1 MSEEKY
7 NFQRT
12 YTLLAQSPL
21 IHFQWNLL
29 GAALRA
35 TEVKPKLDRYIIK
48 RYIKQYGKPVPGKWR
63 NKQSP
68 TALNYKLRIV
78 ADGVPETTLLGNI
91 SKNKAKTLEE
101 KDYAFEG
108 CPYDIFY
115 GNTGDV
121 SEKRGV
127 TVDMKLTVDCF
138 ITELRE
144 YIDSVIGDFF
154 IVTNFG
160 TMQGKGFGSYIVDGK
175 KKDPNHI
182 CQTLIAEYQAN
193 ACYRFK
199 ASKSPFKQIKC
210 LYSLMK
216 TGVNQNYTKPPAYR
230 RSILFDYMHEQGF
243 GNEKAWLKQKH
254 IAPALGKNV
263 DQNDEKS
270 RYVRALF
277 GIGEEIEFKNSL
289 KDANDKVSVKIKDSE
304 EKIERLNSPVF
315 FKVINNIVYYI
326 GMPINEEIYGKTFIF
341 SSNMGRGEISVPRKE
356 DLPEDFIND
365 FMHYA
370 FTKLN
375 IYSAEFKDIKGL
387 RIEEVKR
394 NGK

>member
-1 MSEEKY
+1 MLEEKY
-7 NFQRT
+7 DFQRT
-12 YTLLAQSPL
+12 YTLLPQSPL
-21 IHFQWNLL
+21 IHFQWDQN

-48 RYIKQYGKPVPGKWR
+48 RLGESNIPSEWR
-63 NKQSP
+63 NNQSP
-68 TALNYKLRIV
+68 GALNYKLRIV
-78 ADGVPETTLLGNI
+78 ADGVPETTLLGYI
-91 SKNKAKTLEE
+91 SRKKAKTPEE
-101 KDYAFEG
+101 KDYAFQG
-108 CPYDIFY
+108 CPYDIFF

-138 ITELRE
+138 IEELRE

-160 TMQGKGFGSYIVDGK
+160 TMQSKGFGSFIVDEK
-175 KKDPNHI
+175 ENDPNHI

-216 TGVNQNYTKPPAYR
+216 TGVNQSYMNPPAYR

-243 GNEKAWLKQKH
+243 GNEKAWLKQKQ

-289 KDANDKVSVKIKDSE
+289 VDANDKVSVKIKDSE
-304 EKIERLNSPVF
+304 GKIERLNSPVF
-315 FKVINNIVYYI
+315 FKVINNTVYYI
-326 GMPINEEIYGKTFIF
+326 GMPINEEIYGKTFTF
-341 SSNMGRGEISVPRKE
+341 SSSMGRGEISVPRKE

-375 IYSAEFKDIKGL
+375 ICSAEFRDIKGL
-387 RIEEVKR
+387 RLEEVKR

>member
-1 MSEEKY
+1 MP
-7 NFQRT
+7 
-12 YTLLAQSPL
+12 QSPL
-21 IHFQWNLL
+21 IHFQWDQS

-48 RYIKQYGKPVPGKWR
+48 RLGESNIPSGWR
-63 NKQSP
+63 NNQSP
-68 TALNYKLRIV
+68 GALNYKLRIV
-78 ADGVPETTLLGNI
+78 AVGVPKITMLGYI
-91 SKNKAKTLEE
+91 SRRNADDPEKQDYVNK
-101 KDYAFEG
+101 G

-115 GNTGDV
+115 GNMGV
-121 SEKRGV
+121 ESEKRGV
-127 TVDMKLTVDCF
+127 TADMKITVDCF
-138 ITELRE
+138 IPKLLE
-144 YIDSVIGDFF
+144 YIDSIIGDFF

-160 TMQGKGFGSYIVDGK
+160 TMQGKGFGSFIVDK
-175 KKDPNHI
+175 KKNDSDHI
-182 CQTLIAEYQAN
+182 CQTLIAEYQAK

-216 TGVNQNYTKPPAYR
+216 TGVNHNNMYR

-263 DQNDEKS
+263 NQNDAVS

-277 GIGEEIEFKNSL
+277 GIGEAIEFKNSMEN
-289 KDANDKVSVKIKDSE
+289 ARDKVKVTIKDSGKE
-304 EKIERLNSPVF
+304 IDRLNSPVL
-315 FKVINNIVYYI
+315 FKVIDNTVYYI
-326 GMPINEEIYGKTFIF
+326 GMPINDEIYGKTFTF
-341 SSNMGRGEISVPRKE
+341 SSKMGRGEITVPRKE
-356 DLPEDFIND
+356 ELPEDFIND

-370 FTKLN
+370 FTELN
-375 IYSAEFKDIKGL
+375 KCRTQFRDIKGL
-387 RIEEVKR
+387 RLEEVKR